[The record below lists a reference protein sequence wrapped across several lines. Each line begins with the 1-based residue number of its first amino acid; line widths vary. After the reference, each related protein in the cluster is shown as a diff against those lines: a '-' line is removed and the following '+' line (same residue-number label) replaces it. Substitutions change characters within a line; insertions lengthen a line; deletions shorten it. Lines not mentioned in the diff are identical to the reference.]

1 MDKLLSSVFPELT
14 GSHGYFT
21 SSLVVLHL
29 SSTSS
34 GNHCPDCGHW
44 TSRVHSHYH
53 RTVEDIPMCDIQVVL
68 RVRARKFFCTNPHCH
83 RRISSERFP
92 GFLESSQRK
101 TTRLNRIMTQIGF
114 SLGGNPGVALC
125 QRLGFSVSKDTLLR
139 RVQEK
144 SVKADDEDIS
154 VVGIDD
160 WAYKRGQ
167 RYGTIIVDLQH
178 HRLLDLLPDRSVSS
192 VADWLRTHP
201 GIRIVSRDRAGI
213 YADAIRQGLPS
224 AKQIADRW
232 HILKNLGDAV
242 ERFVSRQ
249 RLPTR
254 DHVED
259 LDPVERAQESTKPSH
274 QEQDKLKRRQMKWD
288 LVQRVQH
295 LRENG
300 PGIRA
305 IAREAGLSRKTIR
318 KYLSWTEL
326 PVTR

>member
-1 MDKLLSSVFPELT
+1 
-14 GSHGYFT
+14 
-21 SSLVVLHL
+21 
-29 SSTSS
+29 
-34 GNHCPDCGHW
+34 
-44 TSRVHSHYH
+44 
-53 RTVEDIPMCDIQVVL
+53 
-68 RVRARKFFCTNPHCH
+68 
-83 RRISSERFP
+83 
-92 GFLESSQRK
+92 
-101 TTRLNRIMTQIGF
+101 MTQIGF